1 MRLMTNRAA
10 GLRLYAPAPVKEA
23 ARNERISG
31 PMSAPLDAI
40 AQHAQSFGD
49 RTAVIVDASGGARE
63 STTTFDELN
72 RIVNRLAHGLLAAGA
87 APGERLVWCGPNS
100 LEVLVTIHAAR
111 KLNLVAVPLSY
122 RFNAEEMA
130 YVIDNS
136 DATTVVV
143 DAEQAALAAQAR
155 ARAPKLQRVIVFGGD
170 APEGCVAW
178 DDVTAG
184 QPDTEPGIEPGSEAG
199 SAMIYTS
206 GTTGKPKG
214 ALRTRTD
221 RQVVFAL
228 LGELNMLHPDAVHL
242 TTGPLYH
249 SGPLA
254 FASLSHTLG
263 APIVVLR
270 KFDASRW
277 IDLVKTHRVTNTFSA
292 PTQLKR
298 IVSLPDDRIAEA
310 DMSSMVT
317 LIANAAPVPY
327 ALKQEIIDKLGDGF
341 LYEVYGSTELGVDTV
356 LKPEDQL
363 RKPGSCGRPYGGIEM
378 KIVKDDGTDAGPGEP
393 GELFVRTGLVM
404 DGYHRTDEKLT
415 ELSGSEAASD
425 WKSVGDVAYVDD
437 EGYVYICDR
446 KKDMIISGGV
456 NIYPAEIEAVLHAH
470 PQVLDAAVFG
480 IPDDE
485 WGERVHAIV
494 QAKPGETIDLD
505 ELRAFAEPRLAS
517 YKRPREYE
525 LRAEL
530 PRTDA
535 GKLLKRVLR
544 DEYWQGR
551 SSAV

>member
-1 MRLMTNRAA
+1 MN
-10 GLRLYAPAPVKEA
+10 
-23 ARNERISG
+23 
-31 PMSAPLDAI
+31 APLDAI
-40 AQHAQSFGD
+40 AQHAQQFGD
-49 RTAVIVDASGGARE
+49 RTAVVVDASGGGRA
-63 STTTFDELN
+63 SQTTFAELN
-72 RIVNRLAHGLLAAGA
+72 LLVNRLANGLLAGGA
-87 APGERLVWCGPNS
+87 RPGERLVWCGPNS

-122 RFNAEEMA
+122 RFNADEMA

-143 DAEQAALAAQAR
+143 DADE
-155 ARAPKLQRVIVFGGD
+155 APLVAEVRSRIPKVRNVIVFGGA
-170 APEGCVAW
+170 APEGCLRW
-178 DDVTAG
+178 DDVVAG
-184 QPDTEPGIEPGSEAG
+184 QSESEPDVEPGSEAG

-221 RQVVFAL
+221 RQIVFAL
-228 LGELNMLHPDAVHL
+228 LGELNLLHENAVHL

-263 APIVVLR
+263 APIIVLR
-270 KFDASRW
+270 KFDAARW
-277 IDLVKTHRVTNTFSA
+277 IELVKQYRVTNTFSA

-298 IVSLPDDRIAEA
+298 IVSLPDAQLAQA
-310 DMSSMVT
+310 DMSSMIC

-327 ALKQEIIDKLGDGF
+327 ALKQEVIAKLGDGF

-363 RKPGSCGRPYGGIEM
+363 RKPGSCGKPYGGIEM
-378 KIVKDDGTDAGPGEP
+378 KVVTEDGADAAANEP

-404 DGYHRTDEKLT
+404 DGYHRSEEHLT
-415 ELSGSEAASD
+415 ELAPEGDDATSE

-437 EGYVYICDR
+437 DGYVYICDR

-456 NIYPAEIEAVLHAH
+456 NIYPAEVEAVLHQH
-470 PQVLDAAVFG
+470 PQVMDAAVFG

-485 WGERVHAIV
+485 WGESVYAIV
-494 QAKPGETIDLD
+494 QARPGETLDLD
-505 ELRAFAEPRLAS
+505 EVDAFASERLAA
-517 YKRPREYE
+517 YKRPRAYE
-525 LRAEL
+525 VRDEL
-530 PRTDA
+530 PRTES
-535 GKLLKRVLR
+535 GKLLKRLLR
-544 DEYWQGR
+544 DEFWQDR
-551 SSAV
+551 DQKV